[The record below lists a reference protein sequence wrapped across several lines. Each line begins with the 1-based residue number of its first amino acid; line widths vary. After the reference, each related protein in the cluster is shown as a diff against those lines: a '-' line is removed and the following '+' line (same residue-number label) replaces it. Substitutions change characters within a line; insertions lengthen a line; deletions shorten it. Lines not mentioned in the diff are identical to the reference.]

1 MLVVGNWKMHGRK
14 VENEA
19 RLSFLAANLPANTR
33 VSAAVCVPFPYLA
46 QAEAALHASTV
57 GLGVQD
63 ISAQSTGAFTGEVS
77 AAMAAD
83 FGCGYAIIGHSER
96 RSHHAESS
104 SLIAAKAARA
114 TDHGLIPIVCVGET
128 LEEREAGR
136 TETVVTTQV
145 IEILDLLVDASPENL
160 VIAYEP
166 LWAIGTGK
174 SASGA
179 EAQEVHACIRASLR
193 ERVRGLSGVRI
204 LYGGSVK
211 ASTAVDLFRQ
221 PDIDGALVGGASL
234 DAAEFVQIWLAADCA
249 RRVEEHRSA
258 VSSPAKDTQIAGSLH
273 SPTDR
278 R

>member
-1 MLVVGNWKMHGRK
+1 MLVVGNWKMHGSK
-14 VENEA
+14 AENESRFGLLAA
-19 RLSFLAANLPANTR
+19 RLADSPR
-33 VSAAVCVPFPYLA
+33 VGAVVCVPFPYLA
-46 QAEAALHASTV
+46 QAESALGASSV

-63 ISAQSTGAFTGEVS
+63 ISAQATGAYTGEVS

-96 RSHHAESS
+96 RSNHAESAS
-104 SLIAAKAARA
+104 TIAMKAKRA
-114 TDHGLIPIVCVGET
+114 SEHGLVPIVCVGET

-136 TETVVTTQV
+136 TALVVTTQV
-145 IEILDLLVDASPENL
+145 NEVLDLLPEAGPQNF

-179 EAQEVHACIRASLR
+179 EAQQVHACIRASLCGR
-193 ERVRGLSGVRI
+193 AKRLKAVRV

-211 ASTAVDLFRQ
+211 ASTAADLFRQ

-234 DAAEFVQIWLAADCA
+234 DAEEFVQICLAASG
-249 RRVEEHRSA
+249 VTSA
-258 VSSPAKDTQIAGSLH
+258 EA
-273 SPTDR
+273 
-278 R
+278 